1 MPPRH
6 DLASVPDEEL
16 ELAADLLFAD
26 PKLYD
31 VAETVSVYKALG
43 LKVIRDPDTDRLSRY
58 ARIALTERRPFSAI
72 RVSDGEFCVL
82 AYRQF
87 DHGTPT
93 LDSYIARQSLG
104 KQSDSFAIGEMWLIA
119 IREMLVGSIAGAD
132 IVGVSG
138 MWNEDGP
145 TRGFRRDPQKMRKA
159 FKSGPRGLYG
169 DWKGRLYMPKLARD
183 GYLDGKVVASN
194 HFYMA
199 FLNSLSRLVHSAAS
213 VLLMT
218 GHEGLLP
225 AFQLRFPDREI
236 ALLKIGNAT
245 DPRRGKLKVPYFLQD
260 YHDAMPEDLTGVLCL
275 VGGGPWSLIYCS
287 WIRQRGGVAIDIG
300 SGFDLLAG
308 KTTRSTHRRIGE
320 KAAEYALIVP
330 DAGNSSAAAP

>member
-1 MPPRH
+1 
-6 DLASVPDEEL
+6 
-16 ELAADLLFAD
+16 
-26 PKLYD
+26 
-31 VAETVSVYKALG
+31 
-43 LKVIRDPDTDRLSRY
+43 
-58 ARIALTERRPFSAI
+58 
-72 RVSDGEFCVL
+72 
-82 AYRQF
+82 
-87 DHGTPT
+87 
-93 LDSYIARQSLG
+93 
-104 KQSDSFAIGEMWLIA
+104 
-119 IREMLVGSIAGAD
+119 
-132 IVGVSG
+132 
-138 MWNEDGP
+138 
-145 TRGFRRDPQKMRKA
+145 MRKA

-287 WIRQRGGVAIDIG
+287 WIRQRGGVAKVRDQGLVDQCRREEAAGPGIAVGRGPPFGVGKQVAIARPVRLLQKQIRAGIDEHAHTQRVLLFGEQLCQILLCRLGNGDHIG
-300 SGFDLLAG
+300 RVLLI
-308 KTTRSTHRRIGE
+308 T
-320 KAAEYALIVP
+320 Y
-330 DAGNSSAAAP
+330 